1 VSPEDQTRVRCNLEF
16 HTAVS
21 SATHNR
27 ILQDLLERLST
38 HMIHTPRSTLSVGR
52 RWEDSLDKHVA
63 MVQAIAE
70 QRFDDARGIARTH
83 METARSLWL
92 ELLRNAAKAEW
103 V

>member
-38 HMIHTPRSTLSVGR
+38 RMIHTPCSTLSVGR

-63 MVQAIAE
+63 MVQAIAD